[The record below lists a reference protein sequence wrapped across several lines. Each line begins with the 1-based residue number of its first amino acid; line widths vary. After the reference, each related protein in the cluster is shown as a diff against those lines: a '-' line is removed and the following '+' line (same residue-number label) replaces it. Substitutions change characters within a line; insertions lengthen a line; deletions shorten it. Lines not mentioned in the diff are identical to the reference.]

1 VQAKKEV
8 ILSAGAVMTPFLL
21 MQSGIGDT
29 HELTRV
35 GIPTLLNLP
44 SVGKNGSD
52 HPLTWISWL
61 VNSTD
66 TFEQLANPAIFNED
80 LALWIATRRGLFG
93 TNGLGQI
100 GWKRIPGNSS
110 IFKKFPDL
118 SAGPNSP
125 HIQLEYQVCSRII
138 SERNC

>member
-1 VQAKKEV
+1 
-8 ILSAGAVMTPFLL
+8 
-21 MQSGIGDT
+21 MQSGIGDSS
-29 HELTRV
+29 ELTRA

-52 HPLTWISWL
+52 HPVGTISWL

-66 TFEQLANPAIFNED
+66 TFEQLANQTIFNED
-80 LALWIATRRGLFG
+80 LALWNATHGGLFG

-100 GWKRIPGNSS
+100 GWKRIPGNSP
-110 IFKKFPDL
+110 IFKKFSDL

-125 HIQLEYQVCSRII
+125 HIELSYAVCSRRI
-138 SERNC
+138 SEDSNR